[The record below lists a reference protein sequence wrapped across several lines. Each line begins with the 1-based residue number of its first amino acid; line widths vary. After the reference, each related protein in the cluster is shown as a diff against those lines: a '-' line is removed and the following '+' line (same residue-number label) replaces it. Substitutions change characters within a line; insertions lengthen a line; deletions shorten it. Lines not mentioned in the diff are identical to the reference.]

1 MVTSPFISIEWCFRP
16 YKPYIFWKLI
26 IWWIL
31 NRVCIIVSLY
41 HGIMGGNLHGGDA
54 SSSHLPLSGSFLGG
68 FSERDIR
75 FGGTNVYVGTN
86 FCRWWWIP
94 KLGHLHAQPPMSAV
108 AAPSLIT
115 WDPLQFATIGGGLQW
130 QMGLLEEK
138 RCFHLNLL
146 LALDHP
152 LPSGHLADVHQGAVR
167 QQWSELSVKIQQY
180 SLQRHSWPERQK
192 KFWQSERKP
201 LGLQIH
207 VVKLNANIPFH
218 VAKALLSKSYW
229 GGEESGFKTFSLM

>member
-1 MVTSPFISIEWCFRP
+1 MVSWGETCMAATPARATSHSAAP
-16 YKPYIFWKLI
+16 
-26 IWWIL
+26 
-31 NRVCIIVSLY
+31 SLAASLRETSGLVEPMY
-41 HGIMGGNLHGGDA
+41 MLAPTSAGGDMN
-54 SSSHLPLSGSFLGG
+54 
-68 FSERDIR
+68 
-75 FGGTNVYVGTN
+75 T
-86 FCRWWWIP
+86 

-146 LALDHP
+146 LTLDHP

-180 SLQRHSWPERQK
+180 SLQRHSWPDRQN
-192 KFWQSERKP
+192 KFWQGERKP

-207 VVKLNANIPFH
+207 VVEFNTNIPFH

-229 GGEESGFKTFSLM
+229 GGDESGFKHFVKFLLL